1 MQLPEKPRPASRT
14 RTAWPPSAPAN
25 APITTALS
33 GPINFDSNGDVTAAA
48 YMVYSYGADN
58 TAKMT
63 GSETAR
69 SAGS

>member
-1 MQLPEKPRPASRT
+1 VAVLRAGKRPDY
-14 RTAWPPSAPAN
+14 N
-25 APITTALS
+25 GQS

-48 YMVYSYGADN
+48 YMVYSYGSDN
-58 TAKMT
+58 NAKMT